1 MSDNSRGALQSA
13 QLVHVH
19 IPSVFTVVLCGHR
32 SLSPLHRRGDRGP
45 TEPSRLPRLAGGRWR
60 NRRPLPIPGSL
71 GWRLSLTTPRAS
83 SSSPEEVLGGPVT
96 SRSSD
101 SSASPPSLLQIL
113 FLPNNVHDSGLELSP
128 GSELLKP
135 AEAWAWGS
143 GVETVGRTLEL

>member
-13 QLVHVH
+13 QLVHIH

-83 SSSPEEVLGGPVT
+83 SSSPEEVLGKTGDQQIFRQFCFSPLPPPDPV
-96 SRSSD
+96 
-101 SSASPPSLLQIL
+101 PS
-113 FLPNNVHDSGLELSP
+113 
-128 GSELLKP
+128 K
-135 AEAWAWGS
+135 
-143 GVETVGRTLEL
+143 